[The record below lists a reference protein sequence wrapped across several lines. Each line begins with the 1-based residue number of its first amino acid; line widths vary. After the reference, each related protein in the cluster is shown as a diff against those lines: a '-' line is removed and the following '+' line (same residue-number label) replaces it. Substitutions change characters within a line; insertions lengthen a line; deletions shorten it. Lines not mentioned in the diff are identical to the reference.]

1 METNRLIKGDGVV
14 GLFGEVMKAVA
25 KEVVNEL
32 SDVHPK
38 EQQEE
43 TLQEKNRSTTT
54 DVTIE

>member
-1 METNRLIKGDGVV
+1 M